1 MKNTLSRILTV
12 IAIGLIAV
20 CASPAP
26 AAAQDAYKGRFTLA
40 NDVRWSQ
47 VMLPAGEYTFS
58 LKSASVPAQIILHG
72 PNGFA
77 IVMTSATDTKN
88 SDAPSSITV
97 ERVGGVRVVSDLHL
111 AELGIDLRYSVPKLP
126 HNEIAQGPRIT
137 EQVLVAMTTK

>member
-26 AAAQDAYKGRFTLA
+26 AAAQDAYKGRFTLD
-40 NDVRWSQ
+40 NDVRWAQ
-47 VMLPAGEYTFS
+47 VMLPAGEYTFA
-58 LKSASVPAQIILHG
+58 LKSVGLPAQIILHG

-77 IVMTSATDTKN
+77 IVLTSSTDTKN

-97 ERVGGVRVVSDLHL
+97 DRVGGMRVVRDLHL
-111 AELGIDLRYSVPKLP
+111 AELDIDLRYSAPKLP
-126 HNEIAQGPRIT
+126 HNEIAQGPRTT

>member
-1 MKNTLSRILTV
+1 MKNNLSRILTIV
-12 IAIGLIAV
+12 AIGLIAV

-47 VMLPAGEYTFS
+47 TLLPAGEYTFA
-58 LKSASVPAQIILHG
+58 LKSNSLPAQILIHG

-77 IVMTSATDTKN
+77 MVLTSATSRKEGN
-88 SDAPSSITV
+88 ASSSITI
-97 ERVGGVRVVSDLHL
+97 ERRGGMRVVSDLYL
-111 AELGIDLRYSVPKLP
+111 AELGLDLRYAAPKLP
-126 HNEIAQGPRIT
+126 HDEIAQGPSST

>member
-1 MKNTLSRILTV
+1 MKNNLSRILTI

-26 AAAQDAYKGRFTLA
+26 ASAQDAYKGRFTLDS
-40 NDVRWSQ
+40 DVRWSQ
-47 VMLPAGEYTFS
+47 VLLPAGEYTFA
-58 LKSASVPAQIILHG
+58 LKSAALPAQIILHG

-77 IVMTSATDTKN
+77 MVMTSSTDTKN

-97 ERVGGVRVVSDLHL
+97 ERVAGMRVVRDLHL
-111 AELGIDLRYSVPKLP
+111 AELGIDLRYPAPKLP
-126 HNEIAQGPRIT
+126 NNEIAQGPRST

>member
-26 AAAQDAYKGRFTLA
+26 AAAQDAYKGRFTLD
-40 NDVRWSQ
+40 NDVRWAQ
-47 VMLPAGEYTFS
+47 VMLPAGEYTFA

-77 IVMTSATDTKN
+77 MVMTSATDTKN

-97 ERVGGVRVVSDLHL
+97 ERVGGVRVVSELHL

-126 HNEIAQGPRIT
+126 HNEIAQGPRTT

>member
-1 MKNTLSRILTV
+1 MKNTLGRILTI

-26 AAAQDAYKGRFTLA
+26 AAAQDAYKGRFTLTE
-40 NDVRWSQ
+40 DVRWSQ
-47 VMLPAGEYTFS
+47 TMLPAGEYTLS

-77 IVMTSATDTKN
+77 IVMSSSTDTKN

-97 ERVGGVRVVSDLHL
+97 ERVGGMRVVRDLHL

-126 HNEIAQGPRIT
+126 HNEIAQGPRTT

>member
-1 MKNTLSRILTV
+1 MKNNLSRILTI

-26 AAAQDAYKGRFTLA
+26 AAAQDAYKGRFTLT

-47 VMLPAGEYTFS
+47 TLLPAGEYTFA
-58 LKSASVPAQIILHG
+58 LKSSALPAQILIHG

-77 IVMTSATDTKN
+77 MVLTSATSRKQG
-88 SDAPSSITV
+88 DASSSITI
-97 ERVGGVRVVSDLHL
+97 ERRGGMRVVSDLYL
-111 AELGIDLRYSVPKLP
+111 AELGLDLRYAAPKLP
-126 HNEIAQGPRIT
+126 HNEIAQGPSST